1 MFTYQEFKSV
11 LRILSVYC
19 SSVITPGQV
28 MDRLRQQ
35 QKMTQIEILSFA
47 FEEMP
52 GYMNYTIQ
60 EFIDLMRLK
69 TIIQ

>member
-1 MFTYQEFKSV
+1 
-11 LRILSVYC
+11 
-19 SSVITPGQV
+19 